1 MSLPGNPGTS
11 AVRTRANSRVRPVED
26 EISLS
31 GPQPSS
37 SHIEPQVHILED
49 RVQDHEK
56 DTPDVQ
62 VPLIVPD
69 RVIRGEGNKSDI
81 HRDHLKQIKEA
92 DSPNLFKCAKDILH
106 GLKLRASGVN
116 AIMRSI
122 KSIQDQLNL
131 VYSDI
136 QNKKNPS
143 GEGVQGSVSFIN
155 EERKSLMD
163 QIKDLRNFILHI
175 DSALNLLNEE
185 DTDGVFEA
193 DI

>member
-1 MSLPGNPGTS
+1 MSGPGIPGTS
-11 AVRTRANSRVRPVED
+11 VRTRAHSRVRPVED
-26 EISLS
+26 EISLAGS
-31 GPQPSS
+31 QTSS
-37 SHIEPQVHILED
+37 SHLEPQVHILED
-49 RVQDHEK
+49 RIQDQ
-56 DTPDVQ
+56 DDIPDVQ
-62 VPLIVPD
+62 VPLIVQD
-69 RVIRGEGNKSDI
+69 RVVRGEGNKSDT
-81 HRDHLKQIKEA
+81 HRDHLKQIKEE
-92 DSPNLFKCAKDILH
+92 DSPTLFKCAKDILH

-122 KSIQDQLNL
+122 KLIQDQLNL